1 MVMKTYRIATI
12 SILLCLSLLVFAQVG
27 FPAERERVKADP
39 ANNATWSGEGG
50 RDNFI
55 GTCSPCH
62 GETGKGDGPLAD
74 GLGEGIKPR
83 NLTDAELLSTRTD
96 EDLFKTVKFGGA
108 SMGFADAMP
117 PQKDTFTDDEIKQI
131 IQYVRN
137 NICKCKYNGGK

>member
-1 MVMKTYRIATI
+1 MGIKTYRIATI
-12 SILLCLSLLVFAQVG
+12 SILLCFNLLIFAG
-27 FPAERERVKADP
+27 FGFSAERATVKADP

-50 RDNFI
+50 KDNFI

-62 GETGKGDGPLAD
+62 GETGEGNGPLAD
-74 GLGEGIKPR
+74 SLGEGIKPR
-83 NLTDAELLSTRTD
+83 NLTDAKLLSTRTD
-96 EDLFKTVKFGGA
+96 EALFKTVKFGGA

-137 NICKCKYNGGK
+137 NICKCKYNGEK